1 MRRFACLASPVC
13 SLTAVVGSLIGAEV
27 EPAPVTPPKPEV
39 AAIAEQV
46 EGGGYTFSPPSLDE
60 RRDVFYNI
68 VSVVKAETEVAALIK
83 AKNDAAGKT
92 AEPKIKNTSYADTLA
107 GIEEQTRVILDE
119 IREHLRRQ
127 EWQKVID
134 LCNRHLEKLKTF
146 QEQYPDSEAIKL
158 ARKQIRDQLVL
169 AEEKLRYEIAKKR
182 FDSLGLVV
190 EGIVWSAE
198 GQSLAII
205 NQEEKALAVNEK
217 VRKDQAVIVSIDR
230 NRVDFMVVHDAS
242 TFHFQRYIGDGGTA
256 AR

>member
-1 MRRFACLASPVC
+1 MLRLCACLLLASAGV
-13 SLTAVVGSLIGAEV
+13 AAAAEV
-27 EPAPVTPPKPEV
+27 EPAPPPKSDV
-39 AAIAEQV
+39 GVIAAQV
-46 EGGGYTFSPPSLDE
+46 ESGEYTFTPPSLDE

-68 VSVVKAETEVAALIK
+68 VTVVKAETEVAALIK

-146 QEQYPDSEAIKL
+146 QDQYPDSEAIKQ

-169 AEEKLRYEIAKKR
+169 AEEKLRYEMAKKR

-205 NQEEKALAVNEK
+205 NQEERALAVNEK

-242 TFHFQRYIGDGGTA
+242 TFHFQRYIGDGGA
-256 AR
+256 VAR